1 MHRRRRGALGLRLRL
16 IFFVALPVI
25 ASGALALVLTT
36 RTVTAYERNGTEA
49 TLRAQAPGVARL
61 FAKSARRFF
70 LETGKPVR
78 FSDDVTQVTAAAI
91 FYVTNP
97 ATRFPYPGGNV
108 PVWDGLALD
117 WVAINHG
124 ATLTATATPPGA
136 HEPEL
141 VVAAGV
147 FFTRDNRAAR
157 GGTQDAIGAIVLARP
172 LSGLAPG
179 QQFWAARLAP
189 AFEVGLA
196 VAAVF
201 GLVLGTRLAAPVHRL
216 VTAANAIARGRFDVK
231 LDRRRGDEIGVL
243 NRAFAE
249 MADQLQA
256 AREHERL
263 FLMRVSHEL
272 RTPLTS
278 IQGHIGA
285 LLDKIV
291 DPPETSYAIIAAEA
305 KRLERL
311 IRDILDLA
319 KLEGRRFTLVA
330 DDVDLDVLLDRA
342 VSAGVVVARRK
353 GVEISLDGDALG
365 VIVGDGDRILQILA
379 NLLDN
384 AVRWSPDGAAVR
396 VSGRSAARSVRLEV
410 ADAGPGVPPE
420 RRADVLR
427 PFYSEDARGTGLGLA
442 IASELALA
450 MGGRVTVGEAP
461 EGGALFGCELPRVP
475 VRQPG
480 PVVTGL

>member
-1 MHRRRRGALGLRLRL
+1 MRHRRRASFGLRLRL
-16 IFFVALPVI
+16 ITFVALPVI

-36 RTVTAYERNGTEA
+36 RTVTAYERSATEA

-70 LETGKPVR
+70 LETGKPVL
-78 FSDDVTQVTAAAI
+78 FSDDVTQVTAADI
-91 FYVTNP
+91 FYVANP

-117 WVAINHG
+117 WGAIDSG
-124 ATLTATATPPGA
+124 ATLSTVATPPGA
-136 HEPEL
+136 RQPAL

-147 FFTRDNRAAR
+147 FFTRDNRSTPT
-157 GGTQDAIGAIVLARP
+157 GEQDAIGAIVLARP
-172 LSGLAPG
+172 LSGLAPE
-179 QQFWAARLAP
+179 QRFWAARLAP

-201 GLVLGTRLAAPVHRL
+201 GLLLGVRLTSPIRRL
-216 VTAANAIARGRFDVK
+216 VVAANAVARGRFEVT
-231 LDRRRGDEIGVL
+231 LDRRRRDELGVL
-243 NRAFAE
+243 NRAFAD

-285 LLDKIV
+285 LLDEIV
-291 DPPETSYAIIAAEA
+291 DEPATSFAIIEAEA
-305 KRLERL
+305 RRLERL

-319 KLEGRRFTLVA
+319 KLEGRRFSLVS
-330 DDVDLDVLLDRA
+330 DDVDLDVLLDR
-342 VSAGVVVARRK
+342 GVAAALGGARKK
-353 GVEISLDGDALG
+353 GVEIQLAGDALG
-365 VIVGDGDRILQILA
+365 VVVGDGDRILQILA
-379 NLLDN
+379 NMLDN
-384 AVRWSPDGAAVR
+384 AVRWSPPHSVVR
-396 VSGRSAARSVRLEV
+396 VSASAGLRAVRFEV
-410 ADAGPGVPPE
+410 ADAGPGVPLN
-420 RRADVLR
+420 RRADVFR

-450 MGGRVTVGEAP
+450 MGGRVTVGDAV
-461 EGGALFGCELPRVP
+461 EGGALFGCELPREP

-480 PVVTGL
+480 PLVTPV